1 MGNIPYDASEEKL
14 KDIFSEVGPV
24 ISFKL
29 VYDRE
34 SGKPKGYG
42 FCEYRDQETASS
54 AMRNLN
60 GHELAGRNLR
70 VDTATNERFRE
81 EMKNLQTS
89 LTGNTFE
96 SPYGAEV
103 DPEEAP
109 ETIAK
114 VVASFAPEQM
124 VELARQ
130 VKHCV
135 MTNPAEA
142 RNMLVQNP
150 QLAYALLQAMVM
162 IRAIDVNAASSVLYK
177 QNPAPMVI
185 PPGNMGPVPVMPPQM
200 MGMPPQQVPHPGMM
214 PVQQPPPQSM
224 PPPMFDHH
232 QLDHPHGYNR
242 PPMGGG
248 PPPPPQQQHQPAFD
262 SRNIDPRLRQADPRS
277 NEMFD
282 HRVPTGPPQAPAPL
296 DPRIRNQPVGPPG
309 VIRGPSQVAPSVL
322 VQAPPQAAQQT
333 ARPSFPPIQQNPS
346 FPPIRGPAPLGVAGG
361 GQPNILPSENSFQ
374 SETEKAQLI
383 MQVLALSDQQIAVL
397 PADQRQSILQLKEQ
411 LCIQRGQ
418 WVGSEL
424 WAPATMTT
432 APGYR
437 SFHFTKITLN
447 FVQ

>member
-96 SPYGAEV
+96 SPYGADV

-114 VVASFAPEQM
+114 VVASLAPEQM
-124 VELARQ
+124 MELARQ
-130 VKHCV
+130 MKHCV
-135 MTNPAEA
+135 LTNPNEA

-162 IRAIDVNAASSVLYK
+162 IRAIDVNAASSILYK
-177 QNPAPMVI
+177 QNPAPIVI
-185 PPGNMGPVPVMPPQM
+185 PPGNMGPMPVQQM

-214 PVQQPPPQSM
+214 PGQQQQPPQSM
-224 PPPMFDHH
+224 PPPMYDHH
-232 QLDHPHGYNR
+232 QLDPHGYNR

-248 PPPPPQQQHQPAFD
+248 VGGPLPQQHQQAFD
-262 SRNIDPRLRQADPRS
+262 SRNVDPRLRQADPRP

-282 HRVPTGPPQAPAPL
+282 HRVPAGPPQAPAPL
-296 DPRIRNQPVGPPG
+296 DPRIRSQPAGPPG
-309 VIRGPSQVAPSVL
+309 VIRGPTQVPAPVL
-322 VQAPPQAAQQT
+322 APPQASAQS
-333 ARPSFPPIQQNPS
+333 ARASFPPIQPGTS
-346 FPPIRGPAPLGVAGG
+346 FPPVRGPTPVPAGALAVG
-361 GQPNILPSENSFQ
+361 GQAAGILPSANSSQ

-397 PADQRQSILQLKEQ
+397 PADQRQSILHLKEQ
-411 LCIQRGQ
+411 LCVQRGQ
-418 WVGSEL
+418 
-424 WAPATMTT
+424 
-432 APGYR
+432 
-437 SFHFTKITLN
+437 
-447 FVQ
+447 

>member
-89 LTGNTFE
+89 LSGNTFE

-103 DPEEAP
+103 DSEEAP

-114 VVASFAPEQM
+114 VVASLAPEQM
-124 VELARQ
+124 MELARQ
-130 VKHCV
+130 MKHCV
-135 MTNPAEA
+135 LTNPNEA

-162 IRAIDVNAASSVLYK
+162 IRAIDVNAASSILYK
-177 QNPAPMVI
+177 QNPAPIVI
-185 PPGNMGPVPVMPPQM
+185 PPGNMGPIPVMPAQQM
-200 MGMPPQQVPHPGMM
+200 MVPPNMPPQQVPHPSMM
-214 PVQQPPPQSM
+214 PAQQQPPQPM
-224 PPPMFDHH
+224 PPIYDHH
-232 QLDHPHGYNR
+232 QLDPHGYNR

-248 PPPPPQQQHQPAFD
+248 VGGPLPPQHQQTFD
-262 SRNIDPRLRQADPRS
+262 PRNADPRNVDPRNVDPRLRQADPRP
-277 NEMFD
+277 NEMPFD
-282 HRVPTGPPQAPAPL
+282 PRMAPQAPAPL
-296 DPRIRNQPVGPPG
+296 DPRIRNQPAGPTG
-309 VIRGPSQVAPSVL
+309 VIRGPSNVAAPVL
-322 VQAPPQAAQQT
+322 PVQGGA
-333 ARPSFPPIQQNPS
+333 SFPPV
-346 FPPIRGPAPLGVAGG
+346 RGPAPVPTSGLPIG
-361 GQPNILPSENSFQ
+361 GQAAGILTSANSSQ
-374 SETEKAQLI
+374 SESEKAALI
-383 MQVLALSDQQIAVL
+383 MQVLALSDQQIALL
-397 PADQRQSILQLKEQ
+397 PAEQRQSILILKEQ
-411 LCIQRGQ
+411 VCGQRGQ
-418 WVGSEL
+418 
-424 WAPATMTT
+424 
-432 APGYR
+432 
-437 SFHFTKITLN
+437 
-447 FVQ
+447 